1 MNTLLRSVLAAA
13 LFAALLVFAASLSGC
28 DLLDPSKV
36 ENPDVTQDDF
46 LSFPDPMASWLRGM
60 ERQVALAL
68 NNQQNNL
75 ENGYIPTAE
84 IASDNYVNTATFFN
98 QFLDGLTI
106 DNTDDTFETAL
117 QEIADLRESAEF
129 GLGTVAAADEN
140 TTDAQRAEL
149 HFYKGMAHLL
159 SGEIWHAVPADSGGA
174 AVPSAEQFAIA
185 VQSFESALGL
195 NPGRVDYAIALA
207 RTHRNL
213 GDRAAARAA
222 AEAAIAAD
230 PDFLRFA
237 RYDFTNNLE
246 NDIQLAMFGRP
257 QNDLQPLPRLDFLDP
272 KFSNTAEP
280 NANDDQEA
288 DIAYL
293 KGEEA
298 FLILAEAQLA
308 DGDLGGAQATLRD
321 LLGVVAGRKKASFSD
336 ADDPRENQDGSPRPT
351 GDDWLVAASPSAPFR
366 DGLMLDRDGFVTVP
380 VISGTSVTVDRIDAL
395 ADLDDALELLYLM
408 RQEIFIGEGRRM
420 VDLGIKWAVPF
431 EELLVNPNVSDGD
444 PASFGQVPDFLPA
457 DEMDA
462 FVVDEDARTV
472 TILHDLN
479 RILVENKA
487 SDLVLPF
494 H

>member
-13 LFAALLVFAASLSGC
+13 LFAAALVFTASVSGC
-28 DLLDPSKV
+28 DLLDPSDV
-36 ENPDVTQDDF
+36 QNPDVTQDDF
-46 LSFPDPMASWLRGM
+46 LNFPDPMASWLRGM

-68 NNQQNNL
+68 NNQQNDL
-75 ENGYIPTAE
+75 EDGYIPTAE
-84 IASDNYVNTATFFN
+84 IASDNYTNTNTFFN

-106 DNTDDTFETAL
+106 DNTDDTFETAM

-129 GLGTVAAADEN
+129 GLSTVVPADAN

-149 HFYKGMAHLL
+149 HFYKGVAHLL
-159 SGEIWHAVPADSGGA
+159 TGEIWHSAPADSGGA

-185 VQSFESALGL
+185 AASFESALDL
-195 NPGRVDYAIALA
+195 APERVDYRIALA

-222 AEAAIAAD
+222 AEAAIAAE

-280 NANDDQEA
+280 NVNDDQEA
-288 DIAYL
+288 DLAYI

-308 DGDLGGAQATLRD
+308 DGDLAGAQATLRD
-321 LLGVVAGRKKASFSD
+321 LLGVVEDRKRASFDDS
-336 ADDPRENQDGSPRPT
+336 DDPRENQDGSARPT
-351 GDDWLVAASPSAPFR
+351 GADWLVAASPDAPFR
-366 DGLMLDRDGFVTVP
+366 DGLLLDRSANITVP
-380 VISGTSVTVDRIDAL
+380 VISGTSVTADRIDAL
-395 ADLDDALELLYLM
+395 ADLDEALELLYLM

-431 EELLVNPNVSDGD
+431 EEILVNPNISDGD
-444 PASFGQVPDFLPA
+444 PAASGQVPDFLPA
-457 DEMDA
+457 GEMDA
-462 FVVDEDARTV
+462 FTVDEEARTI
-472 TILHDLN
+472 TILHNLN
-479 RILVENKA
+479 RVLVENKA